1 MNMLVSIEYSSF
13 LVVAAVGMFVVD
25 FFDHDVQQEKA
36 RISRFHCLKN
46 PPHFARLTGRSFPM
60 LALLRVSNRWAGGE

>member
-1 MNMLVSIEYSSF
+1 MRGYGYELFCSHVSQCNIQLVSRF

-36 RISRFHCLKN
+36 RILRFLC
-46 PPHFARLTGRSFPM
+46 
-60 LALLRVSNRWAGGE
+60 